1 MVDMHGR
8 VEALLITPDSL
19 PGQLVDEVQVQW
31 EGFVG
36 DKHFGLTMKAGS
48 SQKPY
53 PRGAQVR
60 NVRQISIVSQEEL
73 SDIAEALQVARVE
86 PAWVGAN
93 MLVSGIPDL
102 TTLPPGSRFY
112 FEQGVG
118 IVVEGENLPCTTA
131 GGNLQSQY
139 PDRLEITTIFPKKAI
154 GKRGLVAWVERP
166 GVIHKGET
174 VAVRL
179 ANEVRS

>member
-1 MVDMHGR
+1 MAELQGK
-8 VEALLITPDSL
+8 VEALLITPGSL
-19 PGQLVDEVQVQW
+19 PGKLVDEVEVQW

-36 DKHFGLTMKAGS
+36 DKHFGLTMEAGS

-53 PRGAQVR
+53 PKGAQVR

-73 SDIAEALQVARVE
+73 SDIAEALQIPRLE
-86 PAWVGAN
+86 PDWVGAN

-102 TTLPPGSRFY
+102 TRLPAGSRFY

-118 IVVEGENLPCTTA
+118 IVVEGENMPCTTA
-131 GGNLQSQY
+131 GGSLQSQY
-139 PDRLEITTIFPKKAI
+139 PERPEITTIFPKKAI

-166 GVIHKGET
+166 GVILKGES
-174 VAVRL
+174 VMVRL
-179 ANEVRS
+179 ANDVRS

>member
-1 MVDMHGR
+1 MADLQGK
-8 VEALLITPDSL
+8 VEALLITPESL
-19 PGQLVDEVQVQW
+19 PGKLVDEIEAQW

-36 DKHFGLTMKAGS
+36 DKHFGLTMKAGN

-53 PRGAQVR
+53 PKGAQVR
-60 NVRQISIVSQEEL
+60 NVRQISIVSAEEL
-73 SDIAEALQVARVE
+73 NDIAEALQVPHIE

-93 MLVSGIPDL
+93 MLISGIPDL
-102 TTLPPGSRFY
+102 TKLPPGSRFY

-118 IVVEGENLPCTTA
+118 IVIEGENMPCTTA
-131 GGNLQSQY
+131 GGSLQSHF
-139 PDRLEITTIFPKKAI
+139 PDRPEITSIFPKKAI

-166 GVIHKGET
+166 GVIGNGET
-174 VAVRL
+174 VMVRL